1 MAAVFQALGLSS
13 STPSPDAYNNQ
24 VAEDVN
30 LKSARSNCETLK
42 STLCL
47 AVNVGKLSGIDT
59 TTMQARCDDI
69 TALCKSNFSSAE
81 IAQKTKEYALAAKD
95 TRAST
100 LADQKK
106 GLTEILTKATARVAT
121 VKANTNIPAELVA
134 KYTAVNDEVVKG
146 LDAIKATDPLD
157 ETKPLPVIRS
167 AEELL
172 ITIDDLDNEYEEVLT
187 KTANTGRR
195 IWNRLRSAMPYI
207 TIVFIILGAIL
218 GGIILANKNVSEPF
232 WLLKIYYF
240 VYGAA
245 LFPIS
250 LMTGAYSPPE
260 WKSGLIPIQFI
271 APPAPPPEASA
282 PVESLDSLAGAAGI
296 SLPTLPGLPKLPGL
310 PSLPKLPSLPS
321 LPKLPSLSSLPKLT
335 LPVSLPKVTLPTS
348 LPKLT
353 LPKFFGGGGEETGP
367 IKPTYRAGMFT
378 YTDGAQ
384 FMSKN
389 VLRGLAITELIV
401 LGFIGAFYGV
411 DKIAFK
417 LS

>member
-24 VAEDVN
+24 IAEDEN

-47 AVNVGKLSGIDT
+47 AVNIGKLSGVDT

-69 TALCKSNFSSAE
+69 TALCKSNLSSAE
-81 IAQKTKEYALAAKD
+81 IAQKTKEFALAAKD

-106 GLTEILTKATARVAT
+106 GLTEILTKTTARVAT
-121 VKANTNIPAELVA
+121 VKANNNIPAELVA
-134 KYTAVNDEVVKG
+134 KYTALNDEVVKG

-167 AEELL
+167 AEEIL
-172 ITIDDLDNEYEEVLT
+172 ITLDDLDNEYEEVLT

-195 IWNRLRSAMPYI
+195 LWNRLRSAMPYI
-207 TIVFIILGAIL
+207 TIVFVILGAIL

-240 VYGAA
+240 VYGAG

-260 WKSGLIPIQFI
+260 WKSGLIPIQLVT
-271 APPAPPPEASA
+271 PPPPLSEPSGPAPEPIPVPPPP
-282 PVESLDSLAGAAGI
+282 PVSLGGL
-296 SLPTLPGLPKLPGL
+296 TLPKLPTGL
-310 PSLPKLPSLPS
+310 PKV
-321 LPKLPSLSSLPKLT
+321 T
-335 LPVSLPKVTLPTS
+335 LPVSLPKVTLPT
-348 LPKLT
+348 LPKIT
-353 LPKFFGGGGEETGP
+353 FPKMFGGGEGETGP
-367 IKPTYRAGMFT
+367 IKPTSRAGMFT
-378 YTDGAQ
+378 YADGAQ

-401 LGFIGAFYGV
+401 LGLIGAFYGV
-411 DKIAFK
+411 DKFAFK

>member
-1 MAAVFQALGLSS
+1 MAGVFQALGLSS

-24 VAEDVN
+24 IAEDEN

-47 AVNVGKLSGIDT
+47 AVNIGKLSGVDT
-59 TTMQARCDDI
+59 STMQARCDDI
-69 TALCKSNFSSAE
+69 TTLCKSNLSSAE
-81 IAQKTKEYALAAKD
+81 IAQKTKEFALAAKD

-106 GLTEILTKATARVAT
+106 GLTEVLTKITARVAT
-121 VKANTNIPAELVA
+121 VKANTNIPAELLA

-187 KTANTGRR
+187 KTANIGRR
-195 IWNRLRSAMPYI
+195 LWNRLRSAMPYI
-207 TIVFIILGAIL
+207 TIVFVILGAIL

-250 LMTGAYSPPE
+250 LMSGAYSPPE
-260 WKSGLIPIQFI
+260 WKSGLIPMQLVI
-271 APPAPPPEASA
+271 PPAPLLPSGPAPEPIPPLG
-282 PVESLDSLAGAAGI
+282 SLGGL
-296 SLPTLPGLPKLPGL
+296 TLPKLPTG
-310 PSLPKLPSLPS
+310 
-321 LPKLPSLSSLPKLT
+321 LPKLT
-335 LPVSLPKVTLPTS
+335 LPVSLPKLTLPT
-348 LPKLT
+348 LPKISF
-353 LPKFFGGGGEETGP
+353 PKMFGGGEGESGP
-367 IKPTYRAGMFT
+367 IKPTSRAGMFT
-378 YTDGAQ
+378 YADGAQ

-389 VLRGLAITELIV
+389 ILRGLALTELVV
-401 LGFIGAFYGV
+401 LGLIGAFYGV
-411 DKIAFK
+411 DKFAFK
-417 LS
+417 MS